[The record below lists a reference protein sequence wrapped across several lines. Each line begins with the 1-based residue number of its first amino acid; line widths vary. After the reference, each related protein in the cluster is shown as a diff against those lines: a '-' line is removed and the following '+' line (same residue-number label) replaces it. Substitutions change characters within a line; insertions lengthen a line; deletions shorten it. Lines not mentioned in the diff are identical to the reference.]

1 MGLGSANLATQHQ
14 LVLKNL
20 IIIQRCNFITYIII
34 VSMNDIVD
42 VHYVSMY

>member
-1 MGLGSANLATQHQ
+1 MGLGSAHLAIQHQ
-14 LVLKNL
+14 LVLKN
-20 IIIQRCNFITYIII
+20 IQLCNFITCIII